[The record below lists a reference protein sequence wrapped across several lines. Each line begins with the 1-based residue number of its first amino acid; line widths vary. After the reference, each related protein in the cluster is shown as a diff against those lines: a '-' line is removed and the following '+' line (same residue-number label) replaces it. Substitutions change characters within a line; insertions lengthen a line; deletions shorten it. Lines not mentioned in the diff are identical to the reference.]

1 MRPVLGRPALLQKIL
16 LAMIADW
23 TVLDQSFFLCKRN
36 FPKLVVCA
44 GKVQNADVLI
54 HQKILAGMCVF
65 LHLRLLSS
73 TILLPKRY
81 TKNRPRLYNETDLVR
96 VAIQNFLKNPVIS
109 MVFGHPNRKISCISP
124 PQKGDCFEAAALF
137 LSLNPV
143 CVFG

>member
-23 TVLDQSFFLCKRN
+23 TVLDQPFFLCKQN
-36 FPKLVVCA
+36 FPKLVMCA

-65 LHLRLLSS
+65 LHLCLHSS
-73 TILLPKRY
+73 TILSPKRY

-96 VAIQNFLKNPVIS
+96 
-109 MVFGHPNRKISCISP
+109 M
-124 PQKGDCFEAAALF
+124 KGLE
-137 LSLNPV
+137 PT
-143 CVFG
+143 

>member
-54 HQKILAGMCVF
+54 PVSYT
-65 LHLRLLSS
+65 HLDVYKRQPLS
-73 TILLPKRY
+73 
-81 TKNRPRLYNETDLVR
+81 
-96 VAIQNFLKNPVIS
+96 
-109 MVFGHPNRKISCISP
+109 
-124 PQKGDCFEAAALF
+124 
-137 LSLNPV
+137 PV
-143 CVFG
+143 CFL

>member
-16 LAMIADW
+16 QAMIADW
-23 TVLDQSFFLCKRN
+23 TVLDQSFFLCKQN

-73 TILLPKRY
+73 TILSAKQYTKKSAPSLQRDRPVFLLQKRY
-81 TKNRPRLYNETDLVR
+81 RRFIVLDKQFSRQFRNLLYKIDTYHFIR
-96 VAIQNFLKNPVIS
+96 K
-109 MVFGHPNRKISCISP
+109 GHCAYQQERRSCTT
-124 PQKGDCFEAAALF
+124 
-137 LSLNPV
+137 
-143 CVFG
+143 